1 MTYKMTSFAMLFIM
15 ILTLAGCYK
24 MPTDQDYCVLP
35 TTNNRN
41 VTRERAQASPMPGIS
56 M

>member
-1 MTYKMTSFAMLFIM
+1 MTYKFI
-15 ILTLAGCYK
+15 TLALLLVTITTLTSCYR

-41 VTRERAQASPMPGIS
+41 VTRERAQQSPMPGIS